1 MLLFLFGL
9 PIVFSITELR
19 LILYNTAK
27 NREEKSLFI
36 SCEDTKDLINNKN
49 AQFIDVRTP
58 GEFMS
63 SQLPN
68 AVNIP
73 LQELESK
80 AESSI
85 DRTRPIIVFCRSGS
99 RSEMAK
105 QMLMALGYTE
115 VYNMGSYTSWR

>member
-1 MLLFLFGL
+1 M
-9 PIVFSITELR
+9 
-19 LILYNTAK
+19 
-27 NREEKSLFI
+27 FI

-49 AQFIDVRTP
+49 AQFIDVRTL

-63 SQLPN
+63 SQLPS
-68 AVNIP
+68 AVNVP

-80 AESSI
+80 AESMI
-85 DRTRPIIVFCRSGS
+85 DKARPVVVFCRSGS

-115 VYNMGSYTSWR
+115 VYNMGSFMSWK